1 MGALALRQR
10 LEWSYH
16 PAAQQPLKALFAV
29 CVVALF
35 LLLVWEQFPSPLL
48 VCACFLVLLVAL
60 GRFFLPNRYVAD
72 EEAIRAFWFVG
83 ARRLRWRDVKRAN
96 FLEDGVFLSPNQ
108 RSGIRDSF
116 TGLFVH
122 YGEHK
127 KEVEALIREKTG
139 VAEDG

>member
-1 MGALALRQR
+1 MCRR

-16 PAAQQPLKALFAV
+16 PAAQEPLKAVLAV

-48 VCACFLVLLVAL
+48 LCACCLVLLVAL

-72 EEAIRAFWFVG
+72 EEALYVFWFVG
-83 ARRLRWRDVKRAN
+83 ARKLRWRDVKRAT

-108 RSGIRDSF
+108 HSGIRDSF

-122 YGEHK
+122 YGNRK
-127 KEVEALIREKTG
+127 KEIEALIRERTG
-139 VAEDG
+139 VAEGG